1 MWPWGMFILAPLL
14 LLIYFCSLF
23 WFSSAIFTGLSYSIM
38 AVMDFSAMVCIFL
51 SAQNITL
58 TCLPIQWYWYGILRE
73 VTSSQGSTLT
83 YVIGKLVKV
92 LDWEHFL
99 FLLIY
104 LPPSEVTTTP
114 SPEKKVFPPP
124 TEWNTIAWSQI
135 SKL

>member
-1 MWPWGMFILAPLL
+1 MFILAPLL

-92 LDWEHFL
+92 LD
-99 FLLIY
+99 
-104 LPPSEVTTTP
+104 
-114 SPEKKVFPPP
+114 
-124 TEWNTIAWSQI
+124 
-135 SKL
+135 